1 MKRIL
6 YAAMLLLGMSA
17 LTCSC
22 EKSDQVNLN
31 NLEGKWWIPVRGE
44 VVLNGTAV
52 KDIPESSYVMD
63 YKAYFE
69 NGNCT
74 CVDLGDG
81 STYVLAYSLIDD
93 VLHIGQ
99 GIWGS
104 VGLNVV
110 KLTRNE
116 GIVEELTFGPLED
129 YYESSNGETIVIT
142 KEELIASG
150 KIIDTCYG
158 TDIYGREGFIHIPIP
173 PFWYYNGKGEAIR
186 CEYHDLTL
194 KPIEEWKDV
203 LNPAYSIDYWY
214 DADRYYFKAE

>member
-6 YAAMLLLGMSA
+6 YATMLLLGIGV

-22 EKSDQVNLN
+22 EKSDKVNLN
-31 NLEGKWWIPVRGE
+31 RLEGKWWIPVKGE
-44 VVLNGTAV
+44 IVLNGTAV
-52 KDIPESSYVMD
+52 KDSPGSSFVMD
-63 YKAYFE
+63 FKAYFE

-74 CVDLGDG
+74 CVDMGDG

-104 VGLNVV
+104 VELNVI
-110 KLTRNE
+110 KLTRDE
-116 GIVEELTFGPLED
+116 GIVEERSCGPLED
-129 YYESSNGETIVIT
+129 YEYESSNGETIVIT

-150 KIIDTCYG
+150 KILDTCCG
-158 TDIYGREGFIHIPIP
+158 TDIYSEGGYSFP
-173 PFWYYNGKGEAIR
+173 PFWYYNGKGEAMQ
-186 CEYHDLTL
+186 CEYHECTL
-194 KPIEEWKDV
+194 KPFEEWQDM
-203 LNPAYSIDYWY
+203 LHPAFSYDYWY